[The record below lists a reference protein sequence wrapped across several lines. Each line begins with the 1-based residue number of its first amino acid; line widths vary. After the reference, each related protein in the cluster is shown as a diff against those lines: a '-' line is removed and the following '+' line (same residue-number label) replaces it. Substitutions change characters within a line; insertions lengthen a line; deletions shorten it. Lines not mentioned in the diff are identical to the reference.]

1 MENPYYSANQYFRN
15 RFGTKL
21 IKLALD
27 GGFSC
32 PNRDGTLSD
41 KGCIFCSEQG
51 SGDFSGDR
59 LLSIT
64 EQIAQMK
71 EKMSI
76 KWKNG
81 KYLAYFQAYT
91 NTYAP
96 VDVLRKKYLE
106 AIADKDVLAISIATR
121 PDCINPEVLEL
132 LKEINQIKPV
142 FVELGF
148 QSSKPETVKLINR
161 LYENEIF
168 RKAVFDLKEIGIN
181 VIAHVIIGLP
191 NEDSTDLL
199 NTLSYAVESGIDGIK
214 LQLLHILKNTPLE
227 KYHYKKPFHILT
239 MEEYIDLIILAIKNL
254 PPEIVIHRITG
265 DGNRQTLIEPKWSL
279 DKKRVLN
286 SINRELR
293 EQKVFQGS
301 DLKKE

>member
-1 MENPYYSANQYFRN
+1 MENRYYSANQYFRE

-27 GGFSC
+27 GGFNC
-32 PNRDGTLSD
+32 PNRDGTLSSS
-41 KGCIFCSEQG
+41 GCIFCSEEG

-59 LLSIT
+59 CFSIT
-64 EQIAQMK
+64 EQIKQMK

-81 KYLAYFQAYT
+81 KYLAYFQAFT

-96 VDVLRKKYLE
+96 VEVLKEKYFE
-106 AIADKDVLAISIATR
+106 AIADSEVVAISIATR
-121 PDCINPEVLEL
+121 PDCLSDEILEL
-132 LKEINQIKPV
+132 LKEINKIKPV

-148 QSSKPETVKLINR
+148 QSSKKETIKLINR
-161 LYENEIF
+161 CYENDIF
-168 RKAVFDLKEIGIN
+168 KKAVSDLKNIGIN
-181 VIAHVIIGLP
+181 VIAHIILGLP
-191 NEDSTDLL
+191 EETKEDML
-199 NTLSYAVESGIDGIK
+199 NTLNFALESGIDGVK

-227 KYHYKKPFHILT
+227 NYYYKKPFHILT
-239 MEEYIDLIILAIKNL
+239 MEEYISLIISLIENM
-254 PPEIVIHRITG
+254 PPNIVIHRITG

-286 SINRELR
+286 SINKALKEN
-293 EQKVFQGS
+293 EVYQGKA
-301 DLKKE
+301 LKN